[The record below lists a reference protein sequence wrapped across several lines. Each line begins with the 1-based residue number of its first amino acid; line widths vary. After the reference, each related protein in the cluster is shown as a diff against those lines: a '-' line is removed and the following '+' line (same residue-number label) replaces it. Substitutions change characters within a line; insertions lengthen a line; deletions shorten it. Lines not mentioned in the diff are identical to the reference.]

1 MSAFVFKEGGGFVGW
16 RGSDY
21 DVCSLHTER
30 AEVVAARNSPQFVI
44 F

>member
-1 MSAFVFKEGGGFVGW
+1 MSAFVFKEGGGFGGW
-16 RGSDY
+16 RGSDD
-21 DVCSLHTER
+21 DVCRLHTGR